1 MSTEAE
7 TNMNNQPDQAI
18 PPKTTPKKERK
29 KVPEKTDE
37 FLLSRFKGDGVR
49 YKAKLIGVDDV
60 PGARG
65 DKMSQDSMMKLKGMS
80 AASRSQGKHKQKVW
94 INISLSGIRIIDEKT
109 GVIEYEHA
117 VNKISFIARDVTD
130 NRAFGYV
137 CGAEG
142 QHQFFAVKTVQ
153 QADPLVVDLKDLFQL
168 VFNMRRKETEGTD
181 KCDEQINLF
190 GHTLSP
196 PDLQSSSETKD
207 ILLLDL
213 STDIDNNQNC
223 VKGECLAA
231 SFVPQIMPESNPSLE
246 KPCPPQVS
254 FFPTTLPD
262 PFSDDPFP
270 KNKDHPAQP
279 NLVAPPMVFNH
290 RQVSLDQF
298 CSSPNV
304 NGHHNGDSDC
314 LTQQFDELSV
324 RTVTQTSSD
333 SQWPVQCRVTEE
345 IPVKLQRALQYRSMQ
360 NPFLEVSD
368 KNLPLLNVVKKESG
382 GTTEPPCHPAMDSVI
397 ISPPPLNT
405 KAGRGRK
412 CIKSSTNNPFGTDQY
427 ASSSHRE
434 SGPPQPDIQTKPV
447 ANFSGDPVNSNTTML
462 SLGTLSLG
470 APAPNLGAAQWGQAA
485 PSIFLV
491 PDGTSQST
499 SYPQF
504 SVFGASP
511 APVWG
516 QAPPAFGIA
525 APPQLPAWGHTAAMA
540 PPAGWFQDSHM
551 SNPFR
556 ADMLPKGTHLSSSPT
571 PEPPSQSTPSKGI
584 SMVEN
589 DAFAALDP
597 LEQEQKN
604 GKDMFKDFRKVKPL
618 QVSAQRGSP
627 CPSPAA
633 SAPLVKPP
641 AQPVTTAFCS
651 NPFA

>member
-1 MSTEAE
+1 MLIVRSWPLIMSTEAE
-7 TNMNNQPDQAI
+7 TNMSNQPDQAA
-18 PPKTTPKKERK
+18 PSKTTPKKERK
-29 KVPEKTDE
+29 KVPEKTDV

-60 PGARG
+60 PDARG

-142 QHQFFAVKTVQ
+142 QHQFFAIKTAQ

-168 VFNMRRKETEGTD
+168 VFNMRKKEPEGTD
-181 KCDEQINLF
+181 KCDEQINPF
-190 GHTLSP
+190 GHTSSP

-207 ILLLDL
+207 VLLLDL
-213 STDIDNNQNC
+213 STDIDSNQNC

-246 KPCPPQVS
+246 KPCPPQAS
-254 FFPTTLPD
+254 FFPTSMPD

-270 KNKDHPAQP
+270 KNKDYPAQP
-279 NLVAPPMVFNH
+279 NPVAPPMVFNR
-290 RQVSLDQF
+290 RQ
-298 CSSPNV
+298 
-304 NGHHNGDSDC
+304 
-314 LTQQFDELSV
+314 
-324 RTVTQTSSD
+324 
-333 SQWPVQCRVTEE
+333 
-345 IPVKLQRALQYRSMQ
+345 I
-360 NPFLEVSD
+360 
-368 KNLPLLNVVKKESG
+368 
-382 GTTEPPCHPAMDSVI
+382 
-397 ISPPPLNT
+397 
-405 KAGRGRK
+405 
-412 CIKSSTNNPFGTDQY
+412 STNNPFGTDQY

-447 ANFSGDPVNSNTTML
+447 AHFSGDPVNSNTAML

-470 APAPNLGAAQWGQAA
+470 APAPNLRAAQWGEAE
-485 PSIFLV
+485 PSIFPV
-491 PDGTSQST
+491 PDSTSQST

-504 SVFGASP
+504 SVFGVSP

-525 APPQLPAWGHTAAMA
+525 APPQLLTWGHTAAMA
-540 PPAGWFQDSHM
+540 PPGGWFQDSHM
-551 SNPFR
+551 GNPFR
-556 ADMLPKGTHLSSSPT
+556 PNILPTRTHLSSSPT
-571 PEPPSQSTPSKGI
+571 PEPPSQATPLKGM

-597 LEQEQKN
+597 LQQEQKN
-604 GKDMFKDFRKVKPL
+604 GKDMFKDFQKVKPL
-618 QVSAQRGSP
+618 QVSAERGSP
-627 CPSPAA
+627 CPSPPA

-641 AQPVTTAFCS
+641 TQPVATGFCS
-651 NPFA
+651 KPFS